1 MAILITEECISCHAC
16 MPACP
21 NAAISL
27 GDSIYEIDPNLCTEC
42 VGFNEI
48 PACADVC
55 PVDVCVPDPNRP
67 ETESDLFARAL
78 QLHPDSASS
87 LSLSPRTSHFRR
99 EELPA

>member
-21 NAAISL
+21 NSAISL

-55 PVDVCVPDPNRP
+55 PVDVCVPDPDRP
-67 ETESDLFARAL
+67 ETESVLFARAL
-78 QLHPDSASS
+78 QLHPDSASG

-99 EELPA
+99 DELPE